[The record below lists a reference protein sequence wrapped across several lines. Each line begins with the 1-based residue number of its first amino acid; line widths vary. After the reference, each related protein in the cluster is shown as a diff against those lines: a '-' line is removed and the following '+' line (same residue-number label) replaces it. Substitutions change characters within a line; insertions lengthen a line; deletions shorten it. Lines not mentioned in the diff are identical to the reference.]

1 VQLAGVAAKYL
12 KPLFRGCYSVVL
24 PSRTFLSPERSC
36 QLFTTYAVIRYK
48 CHCNHAAPAHRILLS
63 AGDSRSGGTTSGRH
77 GASWSPSLVPRRS
90 DRAKSRT
97 VAEVDPAQPPA
108 QPAIETPL
116 QSLEAAYAK
125 IRGEL
130 KAELLDLC
138 PSEAVGGNSGPY
150 GDSKVRRRVA
160 RAARNQRDFH
170 HHVGLFEGCERL
182 LLEDRE

>member
-1 VQLAGVAAKYL
+1 VPIIYDVCSNSLQMSLQS
-12 KPLFRGCYSVVL
+12 C
-24 PSRTFLSPERSC
+24 SP
-36 QLFTTYAVIRYK
+36 
-48 CHCNHAAPAHRILLS
+48 
-63 AGDSRSGGTTSGRH
+63 
-77 GASWSPSLVPRRS
+77 GASNPPFSRRQPKWRYNFRKARCFMVS
-90 DRAKSRT
+90 IPG
-97 VAEVDPAQPPA
+97 AETFRSSQIENGGRSQPPA

-170 HHVGLFEGCERL
+170 HHVGFFEGCERL